1 MSTSKRTLVLSAF
14 CTADSDDGPEFAVI
28 NDAHHLLVEVKRLEK
43 LCTENNLSE
52 ARVYFGP
59 DWGPGDV
66 EDELRLQ
73 CGELVV
79 CPTSFWF
86 SDYPKYADYKIES
99 TNVDIPSLESALAEE
114 GSGCIF
120 MGDNTDDMKERY
132 TEDLVSK
139 FDAYDESDKVSDHYD
154 SDAEFASLLRDNLPG
169 FEYPDY
175 SGMTV
180 AQVVDRIISFI

>member
-1 MSTSKRTLVLSAF
+1 MSTSKRTLVLSAS
-14 CTADSDDGPEFAVI
+14 CTADFGDCPEFAVI
-28 NDAHHLLVEVKRLEK
+28 QDAQQLLVEVKRLEK
-43 LCTENNLSE
+43 LCTDHDLSE

-59 DWGPGDV
+59 DWGPGDI

-86 SDYPKYADYKIES
+86 SDYPKHADYKIES
-99 TNVDIPSLESALAEE
+99 TNVDIPSLEAALAD
-114 GSGCIF
+114 GGTGCIF
-120 MGDNTDDMKERY
+120 LGDNPDDIQQSYTD
-132 TEDLVSK
+132 DLVSK
-139 FDAYDESDKVSDHYD
+139 FDPYDEDDKVSDHYD

-180 AQVVDRIISFI
+180 AQVVERIISFI

>member
-1 MSTSKRTLVLSAF
+1 MSTSKRTLVLSAS
-14 CTADSDDGPEFAVI
+14 CTSDSGDSPEFAVI
-28 NDAHHLLVEVKRLEK
+28 QDAHQLLVEVKRLEK
-43 LCTENNLSE
+43 LCTENDLSE

-59 DWGPGDV
+59 DWGPGDIV
-66 EDELRLQ
+66 DELRLQ
-73 CGELVV
+73 RSELVV

-86 SDYPKYADYKIES
+86 SGNPKHRDYKIET
-99 TNVDIPSLESALAEE
+99 TNLDVRALESHLVDG

-120 MGDNTDDMKERY
+120 VGGYADEVKTSY

>member
-1 MSTSKRTLVLSAF
+1 M
-14 CTADSDDGPEFAVI
+14 
-28 NDAHHLLVEVKRLEK
+28 
-43 LCTENNLSE
+43 
-52 ARVYFGP
+52 
-59 DWGPGDV
+59 
-66 EDELRLQ
+66 
-73 CGELVV
+73 V